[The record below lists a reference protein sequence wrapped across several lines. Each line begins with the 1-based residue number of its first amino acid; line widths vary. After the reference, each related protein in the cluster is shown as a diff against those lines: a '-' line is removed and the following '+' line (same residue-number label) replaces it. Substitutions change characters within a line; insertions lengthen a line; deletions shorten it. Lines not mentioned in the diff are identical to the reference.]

1 MAMSTFSDSVGQFR
15 GLAGELIAEWRHEL
29 SRWAREL
36 LSSPLM
42 RGGEAVLLDFCAGEV
57 AIGVADA
64 SRTEIIGRT
73 LGADE
78 TAAREISS
86 LLAGSERVPRG
97 TADVMIQ
104 LPGEEV
110 LRRHFELPTA
120 RRSTLARA
128 VPFELER
135 LSPIEP
141 DRLYYDFSLLPS
153 LKTRKQAE
161 IEIRM
166 VKRSSVDSAI
176 ALAREAGLR
185 VGAIRFAG
193 DAREANWRS
202 FPVDRTALLKL
213 KWRQW
218 NVLAL
223 AAAALVLA
231 MVVVL
236 AAYLRGASVADE
248 LSSELDTASNRAA
261 VVHRLAHQIGDVQA
275 QIEFPLAEKRAP
287 FLLRILAE
295 VTRILPEG
303 TWLTEFELDGGKVH
317 IQGFSKSASDVVG
330 EIDRSPLFA
339 NAQFMASLQTAQNGN
354 ERFDLSF
361 DVKQPASA
369 KPRRHRPRVGVDRS

>member
-1 MAMSTFSDSVGQFR
+1 MAMSTFSDSVGHFR
-15 GLAGELIAEWRHEL
+15 GVAGELISEWRQEL
-29 SRWAREL
+29 VRWAREI

-42 RGGEAVLLDFCAGEV
+42 RGGEAVLLDFGAGEIG
-57 AIGVADA
+57 IGVVGGGKVE
-64 SRTEIIGRT
+64 SIGRT
-73 LGADE
+73 LGTGE

-97 TADVMIQ
+97 TTDVMIQ

-110 LRRHFELPTA
+110 LRRRFELPAA

-141 DRLYYDFSLLPS
+141 ERLYYDFSVLPTA
-153 LKTRKQAE
+153 KTKKQAE
-161 IEIRM
+161 LEIRI
-166 VKRSSVDSAI
+166 VKRSSVDQAI
-176 ALAREAGLR
+176 ALAHEAGLK
-185 VGAIRFAG
+185 VGVIGFAG
-193 DAREANWRS
+193 DAREASWRS
-202 FPVDRTALLKL
+202 FPVDRVAWLKL

-223 AAAALVLA
+223 AAAAMALA
-231 MVVVL
+231 VAVVF
-236 AAYLRGASVADE
+236 AAYLRGAAAADA
-248 LSSELDTASNRAA
+248 LSTEVDAASARAA
-261 VVHRLAHQIGDVQA
+261 VVHRLAHEISDVQA

-287 FLLRILAE
+287 FLLRILGE

-330 EIDRSPLFA
+330 DIDRSSLFD
-339 NAQFMASLQTAQNGN
+339 NAQFMSSLQSAQNGN

-361 DVKQPASA
+361 DVKSPSSP
-369 KPRRHRPRVGVDRS
+369 KPRRPRPRVIR